1 MAQMPEV
8 TVRVEDVQVHK
19 RRVVALEFLMPGF
32 LLIGLSCLL
41 HFLGRLG
48 EWDGTFASALFW
60 IGLALFLYSVLY
72 AISENLAAYLDRACD
87 GRGAGG

>member
-1 MAQMPEV
+1 M
-8 TVRVEDVQVHK
+8 TVQTDVEQPQK
-19 RRVVALEFLMPGF
+19 PRVVALEYLMPAL

-48 EWDGTFASALFW
+48 DWDGTFASALFW
-60 IGLALFLYSVLY
+60 IGLMLFPYSLLY
-72 AISENLAAYLDRACD
+72 AISENVASYLDRACD